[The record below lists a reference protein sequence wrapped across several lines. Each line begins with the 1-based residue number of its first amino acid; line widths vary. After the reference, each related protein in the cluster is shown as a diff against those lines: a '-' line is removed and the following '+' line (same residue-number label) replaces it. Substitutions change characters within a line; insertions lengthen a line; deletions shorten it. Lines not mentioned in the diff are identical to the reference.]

1 MNAKIS
7 AFVICVEAVILL
19 SYICMIVPL
28 RFAKK
33 MLLRLLFLCSYTV
46 AFYLV
51 KFKSNSIVNSSKIP
65 ILKILKFSTFN
76 DVFC

>member
-7 AFVICVEAVILL
+7 AFDICVEAVKLL
-19 SYICMIVPL
+19 SYICMTVPL

-33 MLLRLLFLCSYTV
+33 LLLRLLLLCSYTV

-51 KFKSNSIVNSSKIP
+51 KFKTNSNSSKIP
-65 ILKILKFSTFN
+65 ILKVLKFSTFD